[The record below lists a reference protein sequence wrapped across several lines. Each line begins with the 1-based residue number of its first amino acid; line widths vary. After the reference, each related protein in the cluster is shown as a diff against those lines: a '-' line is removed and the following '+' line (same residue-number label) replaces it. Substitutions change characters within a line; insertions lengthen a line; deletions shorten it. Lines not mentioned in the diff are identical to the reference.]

1 MKKCVPVI
9 GMLMK
14 MSLCI
19 VVVVCSTTLT
29 LLAKHTE
36 AQLLEKRITL
46 KVEGGALHDALDEIG
61 ASANLSFSYAVNKE
75 IFNSIVTIR
84 AKHQKVGN
92 VLKDLLAPFSLEYF
106 IADDKVIIRRSNEM
120 LANML
125 LDADAGLMYK
135 DIRGKVVNE
144 KDDPL
149 PGVSIRVKDAS
160 MATVTDE
167 KGEYLLKGIPE
178 NAILVVSFMGYNT
191 QEIASGKDT
200 QLRIVLTEDTK
211 KLGEIVVVGYGSQ
224 KRASLTSAVSSVKG
238 AAVAERPVPNVVNAL
253 QGQVP
258 GLFIQ
263 QTDGMPGTNNNKLNI
278 RGISTLSSNPVLV
291 LIDGVAGQLETVN
304 PQDIDNISILKDASA
319 TAIYGAR
326 ASGGVILVTTRKGK
340 LNSKPSLAYDAYAG
354 IQQPTYLP
362 KLVDAVSFMRKWNE
376 SQLND
381 NPDATVRF
389 SDANIQQYASGELP
403 STDWISAIFKENALQ
418 MQHNVGISGGTKNT
432 DYFVS
437 LGYLKQE
444 GLVEGVMNERF
455 TSRVNVNTQ
464 ILDNLKFG
472 INTVYMNAPKS
483 FAGAGIYTTAMHWAY
498 ILNPTEWAYTPQG
511 RDRSYRGGSQPVA
524 IINHGGFENYKDNYF
539 NTNLTL
545 DYGIAKNLSV
555 KGQYS
560 YNTRDIKHKIF
571 RATYKLYD
579 DEENLVTTQQSPN
592 SLNDDYNTTIN
603 QTFIGTLNYGLQV
616 KQHDFKALLGYS
628 QESLKYD
635 SYSLGRQDF
644 LNNDIHVINGGS
656 MEKDQWTTGGGA
668 YEWAIQSMFGRL
680 SYSFKDRY
688 LLEVNGRYDGSS
700 RFKNNRWGFF
710 PSVSAGWRISEEDF
724 LKGSDIVSN
733 LKLRGSYGK
742 VGNQNATGTDTRG
755 IYSWASLIGTGASY
769 FNDKA
774 QTTTYYNNTANP
786 DLTWEEKV
794 TGNIGVDAG
803 FLDEK
808 ITLTADVFKEKTTGI
823 LLTPSVPSTFGRDAP
838 VMNLGRMSNWGWE
851 VSAGYQNRDNK
862 LKYGVMVNI
871 YDSRNKI
878 LDLGG
883 TPDVLQEN
891 PVMVGQ
897 SRWTWYGYKALGLY
911 QSDEEVKASPTYK
924 PQNKAGDI
932 KYQDTNGDGK
942 ITPEDRV
949 ILGDADP
956 HVMFGVNANFSWK
969 QFDLSMLFQGVLKN
983 KTYLT
988 GYAVS
993 PFNYGGSFTTDLMD
1007 SWTPENKGARYPL
1020 MRQDLSVNY
1029 DLSDW
1034 WLYDSK
1040 YVRLK
1045 NLQLGYNVPTH
1056 ILQRAKIGQ
1065 LRFYFMMENA
1075 LTLKSKRFPKNF
1087 DPEIDNWQSGVNFPQ
1102 MKTYT
1107 FGLNLKF

>member
-1 MKKCVPVI
+1 
-9 GMLMK
+9 MK

-19 VVVVCSTTLT
+19 AVVVCSTTLT

-46 KVEGGALHDALDEIG
+46 KLEGGALHDALDEIG

-75 IFNSIVTIR
+75 IFNSTVTIR

-92 VLKDLLAPFSLEYF
+92 VLKELLAPFSLEYF
-106 IADDKVIIRRSNEM
+106 IADDKVIIRRSNDM
-120 LANML
+120 LANTL
-125 LDADAGLMYK
+125 LEAAEGLLFK

-144 KDDPL
+144 KDEPL

-160 MATVTDE
+160 MAAVSDE
-167 KGEYLLKGIPE
+167 KGEYVLKGIPE
-178 NAILVVSFMGYNT
+178 NAVLIVSFMGYNT

-211 KLGEIVVVGYGSQ
+211 KLGEVVVVGYGSQ
-224 KRASLTSAVSSVKG
+224 TKASLTSAVATVKG

-278 RGISTLSSNPVLV
+278 RGISTLSNNPVLV

-304 PQDIDNISILKDASA
+304 PQDIDNISVLKDASA

-340 LNSKPSLAYDAYAG
+340 LNAKPSLSYDAYAG
-354 IQQPTYLP
+354 TQQPTYLP
-362 KLVDAVSFMRKWNE
+362 KLVDAVSFMRQWNA

-389 SDANIQQYASGELP
+389 SEADIQKYASGELP
-403 STDWISAIFKENALQ
+403 STDWISEIFKQNALQ

-444 GLVEGVMNERF
+444 GLVQGVMNERF
-455 TSRVNVNTQ
+455 TSRVNINTQ

-483 FAGAGIYTTAMHWAY
+483 FAGAGIFGTAMGWAY
-498 ILNPTEWAYTPQG
+498 ILNPTEWPYTPQG

-524 IINHGGFENYKDNYF
+524 IINNGGFENYKDNYL

-545 DYGIAKNLSV
+545 DYGIAKNLSI

-560 YNTRDIKHKIF
+560 YNSRDIKHKKF
-571 RATYKLYD
+571 EATYKLYD
-579 DEENLVTTQQSPN
+579 DNENLVTTQQSPN
-592 SLNDDYNTTIN
+592 KLYDDYNTTIN
-603 QTFIGTLNYGLQV
+603 QTFIGTVNYGLQV
-616 KQHDFKALLGYS
+616 RQHDFKALVGYS
-628 QESLKYD
+628 QESTKYD
-635 SYSLGRQDF
+635 AYSLGRQDF

-656 MEKDQWTTGGGA
+656 MNKDQWTAEGSA

-680 SYSFKDRY
+680 SYAFKDRY
-688 LLEVNGRYDGSS
+688 LVEVNGRYDGSS
-700 RFKNNRWGFF
+700 RFKNSRWGFF
-710 PSVSAGWRISEEDF
+710 PSISAGWRISEENF
-724 LKGSDIVSN
+724 LKGSAIVSN

-742 VGNQNATGTDTRG
+742 VGNQNVSD
-755 IYSWASLIGTGASY
+755 IYSWASIIGTSSSY
-769 FNDKA
+769 FNDKT
-774 QTTTYYNNTANP
+774 QTTTYYSNTANP

-803 FLDEK
+803 FLDDK
-808 ITLTADVFKEKTTGI
+808 ITFTADVFKERTTGI
-823 LLTPSVPSTFGRDAP
+823 LLTPNVPSTFGRAAP

-851 VSAGYQNRDNK
+851 VSAGYQNRDHA
-862 LKYGVMVNI
+862 LKYGVMANI
-871 YDSRNKI
+871 YNARNKI
-878 LDLGG
+878 EDLGG
-883 TPDVLQEN
+883 TPDVLGTN

-897 SRWTWYGYKALGLY
+897 SRWTWYGYKAIGLY
-911 QSDEEVKASPTYK
+911 QSEEDVKNSPTYK

-949 ILGDADP
+949 VLGDADP
-956 HVMFGVNANFSWK
+956 HFMFGVNANFAWK
-969 QFDLSMLFQGVLKN
+969 QFDLSMLFQGVLQN

-988 GYAVS
+988 GYAVQ
-993 PFNYGGSFTTDLMD
+993 PFNYGGTFTTDLMD
-1007 SWTPENKGARYPL
+1007 SWTPQNPGARYSL
-1020 MRQDLSVNY
+1020 MRQDQSVNG
-1029 DLSDW
+1029 DFSDW
-1034 WLYDSK
+1034 WLFDSR

-1045 NLQLGYNVPTH
+1045 NLQLGYNVPKG

-1065 LRFYFMMENA
+1065 LRIYFMMENA
-1075 LTLKSKRFPKNF
+1075 LTWKSKAFPKNI
-1087 DPEIDNWQSGVNFPQ
+1087 DPEIDNWQSGTNFPQ

-1107 FGLNLKF
+1107 IGLNLKF

>member
-1 MKKCVPVI
+1 
-9 GMLMK
+9 MK

-46 KVEGGALHDALDEIG
+46 KLEGGALHDALDEIG

-75 IFNSIVTIR
+75 IFNSAVTIR

-92 VLKDLLAPFSLEYF
+92 VLKELLAPFSLEYF
-106 IADDKVIIRRSNEM
+106 IADDKVIIRRSDDM
-120 LANML
+120 LANAL
-125 LDADAGLMYK
+125 LDATEGLLFK
-135 DIRGKVVNE
+135 DVRGKIVNE
-144 KDDPL
+144 KDEPL
-149 PGVSIRVKDAS
+149 PGVTIRVKDAS
-160 MATVTDE
+160 MAAVSDE
-167 KGEYLLKGIPE
+167 KGEYVLKGIPE
-178 NAILVVSFMGYNT
+178 NAVLIVSFMGYNT

-211 KLGEIVVVGYGSQ
+211 KLGEVVVVGYGSQ
-224 KRASLTSAVSSVKG
+224 TKASLTSAVATVKG
-238 AAVAERPVPNVVNAL
+238 VAVAERPVPNVVNAL

-278 RGISTLSSNPVLV
+278 RGISTLSNNPVLV

-304 PQDIDNISILKDASA
+304 PQDIDNISVLKDASA

-340 LNSKPSLAYDAYAG
+340 LNAKPSLSYDAYAG
-354 IQQPTYLP
+354 VQQPTYLP
-362 KLVDAVSFMRKWNE
+362 KLADAVSFMRQWNA

-381 NPDATVRF
+381 NPDAAVRF
-389 SDANIQQYASGELP
+389 SEADIQKYASGELP
-403 STDWISAIFKENALQ
+403 STDWISEIFKQNALQ

-444 GLVEGVMNERF
+444 GLVQGVMNERF
-455 TSRVNVNTQ
+455 TSRVNINTQ

-483 FAGAGIYTTAMHWAY
+483 FAGAGIFGTAMSWAY
-498 ILNPTEWAYTPQG
+498 ILNPTEWPYTPQG

-524 IINHGGFENYKDNYF
+524 IINNGGFENYKDNYL

-545 DYGIAKNLSV
+545 DYGITKNLSV

-560 YNTRDIKHKIF
+560 YNSRDIKHKIF
-571 RATYKLYD
+571 EATYKLYD
-579 DEENLVTTQQSPN
+579 DNENLVTTQQSPN
-592 SLNDDYNTTIN
+592 KLSDDYNTTIN
-603 QTFIGTLNYGLQV
+603 QTFIGTVNYGLQV
-616 KQHDFKALLGYS
+616 GQHNFKALAGYS
-628 QESLKYD
+628 QESTKYD
-635 SYSLGRQDF
+635 AYSLGRQDF

-656 MEKDQWTTGGGA
+656 ANKDQWSTSGSA

-688 LLEVNGRYDGSS
+688 LVEVNGRYDGSS

-724 LKGSDIVSN
+724 LKGSAVVSN

-742 VGNQNATGTDTRG
+742 VGNQNVSD
-755 IYSWASLIGTGASY
+755 IYSWASIIGTGNTY
-769 FNDKA
+769 FNDKT

-803 FLDEK
+803 FLDDK
-808 ITLTADVFKEKTTGI
+808 ITFTADVFKEKTTGI
-823 LLTPSVPSTFGRDAP
+823 LLTPNVPSTFGRGAP

-851 VSAGYQNRDNK
+851 VSAGYQNRDRAF
-862 LKYGVMVNI
+862 KYGVMANI
-871 YDSRNKI
+871 YNSRNKI

-883 TPDVLQEN
+883 TPDVLDIN

-897 SRWTWYGYKALGLY
+897 SRWTWYGYKAIGLY
-911 QSDEEVKASPTYK
+911 QSDEEVKNSPAYK

-949 ILGDADP
+949 VLGDADP
-956 HVMFGVNANFSWK
+956 HFMFGVNANFSWK

-983 KTYLT
+983 STYLT
-988 GYAVS
+988 GYAVR
-993 PFNYGGSFTTDLMD
+993 PFNYGGTFTTDLMD
-1007 SWTPENKGARYPL
+1007 SWTPGNPGARYPL
-1020 MRQDLSVNY
+1020 MRQDQSVNG
-1029 DLSDW
+1029 DFSDW
-1034 WLYDSK
+1034 WLFDSR

-1045 NLQLGYNVPTH
+1045 NLQLGYNVPKG
-1056 ILQRAKIGQ
+1056 ILQRARIGQ
-1065 LRFYFMMENA
+1065 LRVYFMMENA
-1075 LTLKSKRFPKNF
+1075 LTWKSKAFPTNI
-1087 DPEIDNWQSGVNFPQ
+1087 DPEIDNWQSGTNFPQ
-1102 MKTYT
+1102 MKSYT
-1107 FGLNLKF
+1107 IGLNLKF